1 MLEPER
7 NEREAQAADK
17 PAEAARGAGEA
28 GGAEKKEVNPLFD
41 WVSAVVTAVLTVVLV
56 FTFLAQL
63 ISVEGPSMQPTL
75 YQGDRL
81 IVLNRAFC
89 DFAAGD
95 VVIVQQYNAPLSD
108 RIVKRVIATEGQTVD
123 IDFDAGVV
131 YVDGT
136 ALEEPYIKENTYTP
150 EGITFP
156 LTLGENEVFLMGDN
170 RNPSTDSRSSRLG
183 PVDERYIVGKAVFL
197 LVPGGDPE
205 TGEVDWGRI
214 GPIH

>member
-17 PAEAARGAGEA
+17 SSKAARGAGEA

-89 DFAAGD
+89 DFAQSWQERNPQGNLYAD
-95 VVIVQQYNAPLSD
+95 YFAPLLSQNA
-108 RIVKRVIATEGQTVD
+108 RRFPQHQ
-123 IDFDAGVV
+123 
-131 YVDGT
+131 
-136 ALEEPYIKENTYTP
+136 PP
-150 EGITFP
+150 EGGWLNWPIPGSSRT
-156 LTLGENEVFLMGDN
+156 
-170 RNPSTDSRSSRLG
+170 SRSSRS
-183 PVDERYIVGKAVFL
+183 
-197 LVPGGDPE
+197 
-205 TGEVDWGRI
+205 
-214 GPIH
+214 